1 MNRIPRLASLL
12 CSIALAL
19 AACGEAPVTV
29 DAMEGSGDAELKR
42 LAGATFNTSATTFT
56 GVRTGTAQPSGQPPV
71 VLGATYDLGI
81 AACLG
86 LGGGLSNSEIN
97 DLRDCCE
104 DSRCGFVQSTTR
116 IDGHLCAEVSCNCG
130 PDELNGWN
138 YALGDNN
145 DDLAFLECASGL

>member
-1 MNRIPRLASLL
+1 MNRIPRPASLL
-12 CSIALAL
+12 CAITLVLAV
-19 AACGEAPVTV
+19 CGEA
-29 DAMEGSGDAELKR
+29 
-42 LAGATFNTSATTFT
+42 
-56 GVRTGTAQPSGQPPV
+56 QPPV

-97 DLRDCCE
+97 DLRDCCQ
-104 DSRCGFVQSTTR
+104 DSGCGFVQSTTR
-116 IDGHLCAEVSCNCG
+116 IDGHLYAQVSCNCG